1 MVFKDPS
8 VFTLNSLD
16 QLVKSLRP
24 EQLSCCRKYIEHF
37 VRNGGPE
44 LENLGL
50 YEEKPEQEEIV
61 DEESIEDNAMEV
73 DLQSEDI

>member
-37 VRNGGPE
+37 VRNGNPE

-50 YEEKPEQEEIV
+50 YEEMQKKIIGMMK
-61 DEESIEDNAMEV
+61 DELDSMPWR
-73 DLQSEDI
+73 